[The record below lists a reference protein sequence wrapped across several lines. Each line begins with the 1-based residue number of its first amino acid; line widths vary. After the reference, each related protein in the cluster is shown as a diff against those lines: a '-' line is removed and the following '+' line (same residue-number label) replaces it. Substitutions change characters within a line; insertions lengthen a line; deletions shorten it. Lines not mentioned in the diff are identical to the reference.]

1 MVPMCFAV
9 YFVSLK
15 SLRLTPANPSSC
27 PTSPVDRHPSWTS
40 SGRLGFLLGSS
51 TRPRRRFRTI
61 SKTAW
66 SRRRLLGVA
75 NRGGARC
82 GWGRT
87 GRELNFA
94 MLVRDVRLCQCKDA
108 SILQYLGE
116 AKLRQCDHLRVG
128 FLHLSI
134 IRRQSINDREALS
147 ALANLLCTSRQ
158 PQRVLIAGPITIS
171 GDFRPTSRHHALS
184 ASSTPG

>member
-1 MVPMCFAV
+1 MSLIGWCKGDANPSLGLKSGWVFFGLMVPMCFAV

-40 SGRLGFLLGSS
+40 SGRPGFLLGSS

-94 MLVRDVRLCQCKDA
+94 MPVRDVRLCQCKDA
-108 SILQYLGE
+108 SILQYLVE
-116 AKLRQCDHLRVG
+116 ARLSQRDQFGVG
-128 FLHLSI
+128 CF
-134 IRRQSINDREALS
+134 
-147 ALANLLCTSRQ
+147 
-158 PQRVLIAGPITIS
+158 
-171 GDFRPTSRHHALS
+171 
-184 ASSTPG
+184 ASVNYQAPVHE